1 MRISLV
7 TWLGNGNYGTALQ
20 SYALYQKL
28 KLLGYDI
35 SFLPYFDRHFRLKS
49 ILKGVLSVVGILQ
62 RHDKKKFVKTKALKK
77 LYAFQKEKYEI
88 RHIYFRKQYKRL
100 LNQTDVLVTGSDQIW
115 NAWYSF
121 NPFYFLDFAKDKKRI
136 AYASSIGTNDF
147 PEKYKGEIKKL
158 LSRFSHIGVRE
169 QAAAKAVSTLL
180 NRDDVQQVLD
190 PTFLLEPHE
199 WNELAK
205 EADVEQKLPSKY
217 ILCYLIGNNP
227 HYTKQLLNVAAKCG
241 IKNIIIIPAAENKS
255 FSVPESIVYDAA
267 GPKEFVFL
275 IQHAT
280 LVCTDSFHA
289 TAISINLS
297 INFIEFLRFK
307 DTDKES
313 QNSRIY
319 DILNHY
325 GLRSKIYSSD
335 DEEEWLKE
343 IDYTLVQAILAKDRI
358 ESAKFLIDSIEH

>member
-1 MRISLV
+1 M
-7 TWLGNGNYGTALQ
+7 
-20 SYALYQKL
+20 
-28 KLLGYDI
+28 
-35 SFLPYFDRHFRLKS
+35 
-49 ILKGVLSVVGILQ
+49 
-62 RHDKKKFVKTKALKK
+62 
-77 LYAFQKEKYEI
+77 
-88 RHIYFRKQYKRL
+88 
-100 LNQTDVLVTGSDQIW
+100 
-115 NAWYSF
+115 
-121 NPFYFLDFAKDKKRI
+121 
-136 AYASSIGTNDF
+136 
-147 PEKYKGEIKKL
+147 

-169 QAAAKAVSTLL
+169 QTAVKAVSKLL

-199 WNELAK
+199 WNQLTK
-205 EADVEQKLPSKY
+205 EADIELKLPSKY

-227 HYTKQLLNVAAKCG
+227 HYTKQLFNVAEICG
-241 IKNIIIIPAAENKS
+241 IKDIIIVPAAENKS
-255 FSVPESIVYDAA
+255 FYVSESIVYDAA
-267 GPKEFVFL
+267 GPKEFVYL

-297 INFIEFLRFK
+297 INFVEFLRFK

-335 DEEEWLKE
+335 NEDEWLKK

-358 ESAKFLIDSIEH
+358 ESVNFLIDSIEH